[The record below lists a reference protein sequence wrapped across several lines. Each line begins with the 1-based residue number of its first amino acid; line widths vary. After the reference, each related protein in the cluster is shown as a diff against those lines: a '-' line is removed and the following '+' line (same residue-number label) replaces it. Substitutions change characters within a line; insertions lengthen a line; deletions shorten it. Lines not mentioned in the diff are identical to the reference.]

1 MNTEI
6 LSAYLVEDEP
16 LCRADFR
23 ETLKAF
29 PDIRLA
35 GETGELVLAERFLS
49 THTVDL
55 LFLDLSVGRE
65 NGFDLLER
73 LPRRPLVIALTAHP
87 QHAVRGFS
95 LDLVDYILKPVEPRR
110 LSSALEKARQRK
122 RSSRLQPEGISFAAE
137 LNGKSFIFGLDE
149 ILGAESMG
157 NYVLLHT
164 LRGKA
169 VKRST
174 FKEVCKKLPSDL
186 FLDTGRG
193 RRVAIR
199 HVRAWNRNAGK
210 LSLQLHEGSDV
221 AVSQSKASTVLR
233 RLKAKLNT

>member
-6 LSAYLVEDEP
+6 FSAYLVEDEP
-16 LCRADFR
+16 LCREDFR

-29 PDIRLA
+29 PEIRLV

-49 THTVDL
+49 THAVDL
-55 LFLDLSVGRE
+55 LFLDLSLGRE
-65 NGFDLLER
+65 NGFDLVER
-73 LPRRPLVIALTAHP
+73 LPHRPLVIALTAHP

-95 LDLVDYILKPVEPRR
+95 LDLVDYILKPVEPHR
-110 LSSALEKARQRK
+110 LRSALEKARRRK
-122 RSSRLQPEGISFAAE
+122 LSSRLQPERISFTAE
-137 LNGKSFIFGLDE
+137 LDGKSFIFGLDE

-164 LRGKA
+164 VWGKA

-193 RRVAIR
+193 RRVAIC
-199 HVRAWNRNAGK
+199 HVRAWKRNAGK
-210 LSLQLHEGSDV
+210 MYLQLHRGFDV
-221 AVSQSKASTVLR
+221 AVSQNKASSVLR